1 MTEENTPARHTF
13 EGRHPFEPREADIA
27 AAQRASNSDL
37 ERSDLER
44 FLGGSPSAV
53 LARLVFLSLIVGF
66 FLVWIDIRP
75 IDVLISLRHMVER
88 FWAAGFDAIREIL
101 EYVAAGAAI
110 VVPLWLALRLLNM
123 RSKT

>member
-1 MTEENTPARHTF
+1 MTEQNTPA
-13 EGRHPFEPREADIA
+13 RHPFEPREADIA
-27 AAQRASNSDL
+27 AEQRASNSDL
-37 ERSDLER
+37 ERFDLER

-75 IDVLISLRHMVER
+75 IDVLISLRHIVER
-88 FWAAGFDAIREIL
+88 FWAAGFDAIREIF

>member
-1 MTEENTPARHTF
+1 MTEENTPARHSF
-13 EGRHPFEPREADIA
+13 EPRHPFEPREADIA
-27 AAQRASNSDL
+27 AAQRASSSDL
-37 ERSDLER
+37 ERFDLER
-44 FLGGSPSAV
+44 FLGGSPSSV
-53 LARLVFLSLIVGF
+53 VARLLFLSLIVGF
-66 FLVWIDIRP
+66 FLVWLDIRP
-75 IDVLISLRHMVER
+75 IDILLSLRHMVER

>member
-1 MTEENTPARHTF
+1 MTEENTPARHPF
-13 EGRHPFEPREADIA
+13 ERRHPFEPREADIA
-27 AAQRASNSDL
+27 AEQRASN
-37 ERSDLER
+37 SDLER
-44 FLGGSPSAV
+44 FLGGSPAAV
-53 LARLVFLSLIVGF
+53 VVRLVFLSLIVGF
-66 FLVWIDIRP
+66 FLVWLDIRP
-75 IDVLISLRHMVER
+75 IDVLISLRQMVER